1 MYQINKRFFI
11 GIGII
16 EALCLIFWIFGAIG
30 FPVWASAA
38 ITLVLNSAYFTLFF
52 VGLKM
57 INEEEDALQKQI
69 EAHDPNL
76 VFKISKEDSRSC
88 STFSATVTHGSLVK
102 HFSFSLPFSPAA
114 KILTKIRPCHYLYM
128 IQEAKP
134 EHI

>member
-1 MYQINKRFFI
+1 MLIWKEMYQINKRFFI

-38 ITLVLNSAYFTLFF
+38 ITLVLNTAYFTLFF

-57 INEEEDALQKQI
+57 INEEEADLQKQI

-76 VFKISKEDSRSC
+76 VFKVSKQDIEKFKKEGALMVDGKELINRD
-88 STFSATVTHGSLVK
+88 FELWKENKK
-102 HFSFSLPFSPAA
+102 H
-114 KILTKIRPCHYLYM
+114 
-128 IQEAKP
+128 QEKQ
-134 EHI
+134 

>member
-1 MYQINKRFFI
+1 MLIWKEMYQINKRFFI

-57 INEEEDALQKQI
+57 INEEEADLQKQI

-76 VFKISKEDSRSC
+76 VFKVSKQDVEKFKKEGALMVDGKELINRD
-88 STFSATVTHGSLVK
+88 FELWKENKK
-102 HFSFSLPFSPAA
+102 H
-114 KILTKIRPCHYLYM
+114 
-128 IQEAKP
+128 QERQ
-134 EHI
+134 

>member
-1 MYQINKRFFI
+1 MLIWKEMYQINKRFFI

-57 INEEEDALQKQI
+57 INEEENALQKQI

-76 VFKISKEDSRSC
+76 VFKISKEDVEKFKKEGALMVDGKELINRD
-88 STFSATVTHGSLVK
+88 FELWKENKK
-102 HFSFSLPFSPAA
+102 H
-114 KILTKIRPCHYLYM
+114 
-128 IQEAKP
+128 QERQ
-134 EHI
+134 

>member
-1 MYQINKRFFI
+1 MLIWKEMYQINKRFFI
-11 GIGII
+11 GIGIV

-76 VFKISKEDSRSC
+76 VFKISKEDVEKFKKEGALMVDGKELINRD
-88 STFSATVTHGSLVK
+88 FELWKENKK
-102 HFSFSLPFSPAA
+102 H
-114 KILTKIRPCHYLYM
+114 
-128 IQEAKP
+128 QERQ
-134 EHI
+134 

>member
-38 ITLVLNSAYFTLFF
+38 ITLVLNTAYFTLFF

-57 INEEEDALQKQI
+57 INEEEADLQKQI

-76 VFKISKEDSRSC
+76 VFKVSKQDIEKIKKEGALMVDGKELINRD
-88 STFSATVTHGSLVK
+88 FELWKENKK
-102 HFSFSLPFSPAA
+102 H
-114 KILTKIRPCHYLYM
+114 
-128 IQEAKP
+128 QERQ
-134 EHI
+134 

>member
-1 MYQINKRFFI
+1 MLIWKEMYQINKRFFI

-76 VFKISKEDSRSC
+76 VFKISKEDVEKFKKEGALMVDGKELINRD
-88 STFSATVTHGSLVK
+88 FELWKENKK
-102 HFSFSLPFSPAA
+102 H
-114 KILTKIRPCHYLYM
+114 
-128 IQEAKP
+128 QERQ
-134 EHI
+134 

>member
-1 MYQINKRFFI
+1 MLIWKEMYQINKRFFI

-38 ITLVLNSAYFTLFF
+38 ITLVLNTAYFTLFF

-57 INEEEDALQKQI
+57 INEEEADLQKQI

-76 VFKISKEDSRSC
+76 VFKVSKQDIEKFKKEGALMVDGKELINRD
-88 STFSATVTHGSLVK
+88 FELWKENKK
-102 HFSFSLPFSPAA
+102 H
-114 KILTKIRPCHYLYM
+114 
-128 IQEAKP
+128 QERQ
-134 EHI
+134 

>member
-1 MYQINKRFFI
+1 MLIWKEMYQINKRFFI

-38 ITLVLNSAYFTLFF
+38 ITLVLNTAYFTLFF

-57 INEEEDALQKQI
+57 INEEEADLQKQI

-76 VFKISKEDSRSC
+76 VFKVSKQDIEKFKKEGALMVDGKELINRD
-88 STFSATVTHGSLVK
+88 FELWKENKK
-102 HFSFSLPFSPAA
+102 HQG
-114 KILTKIRPCHYLYM
+114 R
-128 IQEAKP
+128 Q
-134 EHI
+134 

>member
-1 MYQINKRFFI
+1 MLIWKEMYQINKRFFI
-11 GIGII
+11 GIGIV

-76 VFKISKEDSRSC
+76 VFKISKEDVEK
-88 STFSATVTHGSLVK
+88 FKKEGALMVDGKELVNRDFELWKENKK
-102 HFSFSLPFSPAA
+102 H
-114 KILTKIRPCHYLYM
+114 
-128 IQEAKP
+128 QERQ
-134 EHI
+134 

>member
-57 INEEEDALQKQI
+57 INEEENALQKQI

-76 VFKISKEDSRSC
+76 VFKISKEDVEKFKKEGALMVDGKELINRD
-88 STFSATVTHGSLVK
+88 FELWKENKK
-102 HFSFSLPFSPAA
+102 H
-114 KILTKIRPCHYLYM
+114 
-128 IQEAKP
+128 QERQ
-134 EHI
+134 

>member
-1 MYQINKRFFI
+1 MLIWKEMYQINKRFFI
-11 GIGII
+11 GIGIV
-16 EALCLIFWIFGAIG
+16 EAFCLIFWIFGAIG

-76 VFKISKEDSRSC
+76 VFKISKEDVEKFKKEGALMVDGKELINRD
-88 STFSATVTHGSLVK
+88 FELWKENKK
-102 HFSFSLPFSPAA
+102 H
-114 KILTKIRPCHYLYM
+114 
-128 IQEAKP
+128 QERQ
-134 EHI
+134 

>member
-1 MYQINKRFFI
+1 MSLLIWKEMYQINKRFFI

-38 ITLVLNSAYFTLFF
+38 ITLVLNTAYFTLFF

-57 INEEEDALQKQI
+57 INEEEADLQKQI

-76 VFKISKEDSRSC
+76 VFKVSKQDIEKFKKEGALMVDGKELINRD
-88 STFSATVTHGSLVK
+88 FELWKENKK
-102 HFSFSLPFSPAA
+102 H
-114 KILTKIRPCHYLYM
+114 
-128 IQEAKP
+128 QERQ
-134 EHI
+134 